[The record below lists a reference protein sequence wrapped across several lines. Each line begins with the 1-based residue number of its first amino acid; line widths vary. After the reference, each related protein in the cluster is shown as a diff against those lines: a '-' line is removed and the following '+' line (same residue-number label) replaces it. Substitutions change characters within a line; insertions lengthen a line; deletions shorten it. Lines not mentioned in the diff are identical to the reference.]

1 MLKKILLL
9 RLVVDDISQGNFE
22 FGLDGDKFCVR
33 TLITVVPAEA
43 TGQIYQ
49 VGVGEW
55 ESKRVQTL
63 SNRTKT

>member
-9 RLVVDDISQGNFE
+9 RLVVDISLGNFE

-33 TLITVVPAEA
+33 NLIYTVVPAEA
-43 TGQIYQ
+43 TGQINR

-55 ESKRVQTL
+55 ESKRVQPL